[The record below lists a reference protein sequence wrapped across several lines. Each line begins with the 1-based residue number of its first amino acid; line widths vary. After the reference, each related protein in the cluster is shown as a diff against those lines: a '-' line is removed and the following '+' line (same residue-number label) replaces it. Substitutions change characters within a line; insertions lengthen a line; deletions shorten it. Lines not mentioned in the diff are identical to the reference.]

1 MPYTTFKQ
9 GICDCLPTVL
19 GYAGVGFS
27 FGIVSVASGFNILE
41 ILLLSL
47 LVYAGAAQFI
57 IIALIAVQTPIWVIV
72 LTAMIVNSR
81 MFLLSMT
88 LAPNFKHDHFI
99 HRVGVGSLLTD
110 ETFAVAITPYS
121 KGHTM
126 TYQWLYGLNLLAYL
140 FWALVTVLGG
150 LLGDFFQHPEVF
162 GLDYAI
168 TAMFI
173 FLAISQF
180 EGITK
185 SKLRV
190 YLYLVAIV
198 IVMMLL
204 LSLFLPSYLA
214 ILLASTLSA
223 TIGMVI
229 DR

>member
-9 GICDCLPTVL
+9 GIRDCLPTVL

-121 KGHTM
+121 RR
-126 TYQWLYGLNLLAYL
+126 TYDDISVDLWLKS
-140 FWALVTVLGG
+140 TG
-150 LLGDFFQHPEVF
+150 LLI
-162 GLDYAI
+162 L
-168 TAMFI
+168 
-173 FLAISQF
+173 
-180 EGITK
+180 GIGYCA
-185 SKLRV
+185 RW
-190 YLYLVAIV
+190 IV
-198 IVMMLL
+198 
-204 LSLFLPSYLA
+204 
-214 ILLASTLSA
+214 
-223 TIGMVI
+223 
-229 DR
+229 R